1 MDINKT
7 NFKDKTILIT
17 GSSSGIGEELVKFFD
32 KISKKVICLDIKN
45 QKYKS
50 TNIQYH
56 RIDLSNSYKLNSFYK
71 KKLDNY
77 VIDVLIN
84 CAGYTKSNNT
94 TQYNFNDWV
103 KTMNVN
109 LNSIFILSKL
119 VSINMIKNNISGSI
133 INISS
138 IGGYRGF
145 PNNPAYTASK
155 AALSNLT
162 KSMAIDLGEFNIR
175 VNNLVPGY
183 TKTPM
188 NKKSLL
194 NKKEFKNRASRTMLG
209 RWGETKEF
217 IGPAFF
223 LASGMSS
230 YVTGSDLV
238 VDGGW
243 LGKGF

>member
-1 MDINKT
+1 MFNIFGFYKFKKIN
-7 NFKDKTILIT
+7 NL
-17 GSSSGIGEELVKFFD
+17 
-32 KISKKVICLDIKN
+32 KKL
-45 QKYKS
+45 
-50 TNIQYH
+50 
-56 RIDLSNSYKLNSFYK
+56 K
-71 KKLDNY
+71 KKLENN
-77 VIDVLIN
+77 LK
-84 CAGYTKSNNT
+84 GYE
-94 TQYNFNDWV
+94 
-103 KTMNVN
+103 
-109 LNSIFILSKL
+109 
-119 VSINMIKNNISGSI
+119 ISGTI

-138 IGGYRGF
+138 IGGYKGF

-162 KSMAIDLGEFNIR
+162 KSMAIDLGKFNIR

-217 IGPAFF
+217 IGPTLF
-223 LASGMSS
+223 LASEMSS